1 MGGVTTR
8 VIESNTTIPTKK
20 SQVFTTA
27 ADNQSSV
34 EIHILQGERTMA
46 KDNRTIG
53 RFHLSDLPPAMR
65 GTPQI
70 EVSFDLDANGILQVS
85 ALDKGTN
92 KQQSIR
98 IEASTGLSKDEIE
111 KMRKEAEANESADKA
126 AREKVEKMNEADTLI
141 FQTEKQLKE
150 FGDKMPADKKANIE
164 SAWNALKTAK
174 ESEDASQLDTAIK
187 NLNEAWHAASEDIYK
202 AQQQAQASGE
212 ANPGDGQE
220 HAHAETGNDGNVS
233 DADFEE
239 VK

>member
-1 MGGVTTR
+1 
-8 VIESNTTIPTKK
+8 
-20 SQVFTTA
+20 
-27 ADNQSSV
+27 
-34 EIHILQGERTMA
+34 
-46 KDNRTIG
+46 
-53 RFHLSDLPPAMR
+53 
-65 GTPQI
+65 
-70 EVSFDLDANGILQVS
+70 
-85 ALDKGTN
+85 
-92 KQQSIR
+92 
-98 IEASTGLSKDEIE
+98 
-111 KMRKEAEANESADKA
+111 
-126 AREKVEKMNEADTLI
+126 
-141 FQTEKQLKE
+141 
-150 FGDKMPADKKANIE
+150 MPADKKANIE